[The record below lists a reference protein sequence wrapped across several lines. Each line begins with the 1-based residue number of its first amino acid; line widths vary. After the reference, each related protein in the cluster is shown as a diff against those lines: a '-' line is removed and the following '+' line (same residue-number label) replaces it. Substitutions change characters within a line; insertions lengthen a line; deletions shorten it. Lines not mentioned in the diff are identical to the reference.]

1 MDGSTVILPRLP
13 SKRPR
18 RHLERFGEQSIAQKI
33 DIIVITL
40 HRDDFVDIEPV
51 PYPVQGLENAY

>member
-1 MDGSTVILPRLP
+1 MDRSTVTLPRLP

-18 RHLERFGEQSIAQKI
+18 RHIAQFGEQKIAQKI
-33 DIIVITL
+33 DVIVITV

-51 PYPVQGLENAY
+51 PYPVRGLENE